1 MKIWIDILTPKQVLF
16 LGALSRRLEKAGHEV
31 HLTTRRYREVNQM
44 LQMKGYK
51 AKVVGEHGGVS
62 IYNKLRASAFR
73 VAWLAKLIKK
83 VKPRLAFSFSSVEC
97 ARVAFGLSIP
107 HYCISDSPHAVAVSK
122 LSVPLS
128 KKLFTPWVVPK
139 DVWTRYG
146 ISKDRIVTYR
156 ALDPVVWV
164 KGLKPSKSV
173 LEELQLERGKPIVV
187 VRPEESYAAYL
198 LQEKYSKRSI
208 TENVIRNLSRARG
221 EIQIVIVGRYSQEQ
235 IRRCEG
241 FGKQVKVA
249 GSVID
254 GPSLVA
260 QSSLFIGA
268 GGTMTAEAALLGV
281 PTISIYPGE
290 PTFVEKYL
298 TKIGLVYRS
307 LDPRRVVDASTK
319 MMSDVHF
326 QKMYRRS
333 SKRFLKSMED
343 PIAVI
348 YKSLTKLEV

>member
-1 MKIWIDILTPKQVLF
+1 
-16 LGALSRRLEKAGHEV
+16 
-31 HLTTRRYREVNQM
+31 
-44 LQMKGYK
+44 
-51 AKVVGEHGGVS
+51 
-62 IYNKLRASAFR
+62 
-73 VAWLAKLIKK
+73 
-83 VKPRLAFSFSSVEC
+83 
-97 ARVAFGLSIP
+97 
-107 HYCISDSPHAVAVSK
+107 
-122 LSVPLS
+122 
-128 KKLFTPWVVPK
+128 
-139 DVWTRYG
+139 
-146 ISKDRIVTYR
+146 
-156 ALDPVVWV
+156 VVWV

-298 TKIGLVYRS
+298 TKVGLVYKS
-307 LDPRRVVDASTK
+307 LDPRRAVDASTK

-326 QKMYRRS
+326 QKRYRRS